1 MRSPP
6 PPALQNVL
14 VARPG
19 TTSSAVVRRDDLLA
33 AAALAADE
41 REPRRRSVLALVHR
55 RWARF
60 SESLRRRRN
69 STPAS
74 QAAAALAS
82 TEAPFYAIERND
94 VVAAFDR
101 ERARQTVDPES
112 NESREMREEA
122 SVSSSRDYT
131 NSRRVRQVG
140 AKEDDDTLLM
150 LPRVASVSF
159 SSPDREVRTHG
170 STPRVRQLPR
180 VSALMPTRAP
190 RPHVVASPVSSDGR
204 ASASASD
211 EGGRDSDGSY
221 SDEYEGRESNELS
234 EEDEEQ
240 EDDVEESVARRPGFH
255 RLPTGLTNMDVE
267 RAMEKAVVEIASDG
281 ESDSGAALN
290 TPLTK
295 KEQQKMESG
304 EGRAGEIRILTS
316 TRSRS
321 EAHENRPRQNA
332 DENQVIT
339 AFSRRI
345 SSSTHTY
352 SKRSMLS
359 EDDTRPFGSEDHKL
373 RFHKSQDYA
382 LFEDDYLSFQGFIG
396 HSESR
401 SHQGMGSL
409 LRSRRISSITDSHSE
424 NSDDNTAVRSVA
436 SSDTR
441 RKQPKTNSILSSVFF
456 HKRSASPVIR
466 TE

>member
-6 PPALQNVL
+6 SPALQNVL

-19 TTSSAVVRRDDLLA
+19 TNSSAVVRREDLLA

-60 SESLRRRRN
+60 SESLRRRRS

-74 QAAAALAS
+74 QAAAALAA
-82 TEAPFYAIERND
+82 TDAPFYAIERNE

-101 ERARQTVDPES
+101 ERARQAVEPES

-159 SSPDREVRTHG
+159 SSPDREVRGHG
-170 STPRVRQLPR
+170 NPPRVRQLPR

-190 RPHVVASPVSSDGR
+190 RPPVVASPVSSDGR
-204 ASASASD
+204 ASASD
-211 EGGRDSDGSY
+211 EGGRDSDGSC
-221 SDEYEGRESNELS
+221 SDEYEDGESNALSGEEEEQGGES
-234 EEDEEQ
+234 EED
-240 EDDVEESVARRPGFH
+240 VSRRHGFH

-281 ESDSGAALN
+281 ESDSGAAPN
-290 TPLTK
+290 IPFTEG
-295 KEQQKMESG
+295 EQKTGSG
-304 EGRAGEIRILTS
+304 EGRAGEIRISTS

-321 EAHENRPRQNA
+321 EVHENRPRQNT
-332 DENQVIT
+332 DESQVIA

-352 SKRSMLS
+352 SKRRMLS
-359 EDDTRPFGSEDHKL
+359 EDSTRPTGSEDHKL
-373 RFHKSQDYA
+373 RFHKTQDYA
-382 LFEDDYLSFQGFIG
+382 LFEDDYLSFQGFQG
-396 HSESR
+396 QSEYR
-401 SHQGMGSL
+401 SHQGMSSL

-436 SSDTR
+436 SSGTR
-441 RKQPKTNSILSSVFF
+441 HKHSKKNSILSNVFF
-456 HKRSASPVIR
+456 HKRSASPIV
-466 TE
+466 TAE